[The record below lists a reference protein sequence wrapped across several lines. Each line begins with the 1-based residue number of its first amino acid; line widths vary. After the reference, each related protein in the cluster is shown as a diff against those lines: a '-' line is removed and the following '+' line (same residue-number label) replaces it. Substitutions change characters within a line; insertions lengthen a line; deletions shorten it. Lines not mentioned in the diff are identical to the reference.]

1 MNKIILVKNTKIACI
16 LAIALVS
23 VFGVA
28 LNANAASTGPVTIK
42 VDFTYT
48 SSNIPKTTTLS
59 NNVVVGDNVSFNLV
73 DANGSTVFYPAL
85 SPNVQSMQAR
95 GEQGKAEFFIHYW
108 STESDAEGTITISG
122 ATFSSIVNEVEDLD
136 DSWWPGSEGYKTGSE
151 DSLTITSDTTATF
164 NLHFNEPGDSFT
176 LNYVPNQINQC
187 QDGIDNDG
195 DGAIDY
201 PSDFSC
207 TSSTDDDETLL
218 KSQCQDGL
226 DNDSDG
232 LIDYSQDIGCSSNQ
246 DNDEF
251 NAPINCS
258 THAQCGTN
266 GLTGSPS
273 CQGNSTYQNY
283 ITYTCNNAGTTN
295 SFCSNST
302 SSQLQSN
309 CSSSQTCSNG
319 ICNAIAQ
326 CQDGIDNDSDGATD
340 YPGDFSCS
348 SATDNDETNPK
359 AQCQDGIDNDS
370 DGLIDFPSDTGCSSK
385 QDNDEFNAPINC
397 STNAQCGTNGL
408 VGDNFCQGNS
418 VHKNYTTYT
427 CNNAGTT
434 NSFCSNS
441 TSSQLQSNC
450 SSSQTCSNGICNA
463 IAQCQDGIDNDS
475 DGATDYPGDF
485 SCSSATDN
493 DETNPKAMCQDGI
506 DNDGD
511 GLIDYSQ
518 DSGCSSNQDNDEFNA
533 PINCSTN
540 AQCGTNGLVGDNF
553 CQGNS
558 VHKNYTTYT
567 CNNAG
572 TTNSFCSNSTSSQ
585 LQSNCSSSQT
595 CSNGI
600 CNAIAQCQDGI
611 DNDSDGA
618 TDYPGD
624 FSCSSATDNDET
636 NPKAQCQDG
645 IDNDSDGLIDFPSDT
660 GCSSNQDND
669 EFNAPINC
677 STNAQCGTNGLVGD
691 NFCQGNSVHK
701 NYTTYTCN
709 NAGTTN
715 SFCSNSTSSQLQS
728 NCSSSQTC
736 SNGICNAIAQCQDGI
751 DNDSDGATDY
761 PGDFS

>member
-397 STNAQCGTNGL
+397 STNAQCGTNGTT
-408 VGDNFCQGNS
+408 GNDFCQGNS
-418 VHKNYTTYT
+418 IHKNYTTYT

-434 NSFCSNS
+434 SSFCSNS

-450 SSSQTCSNGICNA
+450 SSNQTCSNGSCNNNTTTT
-463 IAQCQDGIDNDS
+463 I
-475 DGATDYPGDF
+475 T
-485 SCSSATDN
+485 
-493 DETNPKAMCQDGI
+493 
-506 DNDGD
+506 
-511 GLIDYSQ
+511 
-518 DSGCSSNQDNDEFNA
+518 CSSN
-533 PINCSTN
+533 S
-540 AQCGTNGLVGDNF
+540 QCGTNGFIGGSF

-558 VHKNYTTYT
+558 TYQSYITYT
-567 CNNAG
+567 CNNPG
-572 TTNSFCSNSTSSQ
+572 TTSSSCSNSTSSQ
-585 LQSNCSSSQT
+585 LQATCASNQT
-595 CSNGI
+595 CSNNTCVTSQVQSNLSATATIRNLSSGNLNYSSFANASPGDIVQISVLVSVSGSQSLNNVTVKDILPANLTYNNNLTIDGVANGSNITQGVNLGTMSPNIGQAKTITYQAQVGPAANFAFGTTTLNNSITATADGGI
-600 CNAIAQCQDGI
+600 TSGAKITPVYVTK
-611 DNDSDGA
+611 SSVLGA
-618 TDYPGD
+618 TDIPTGL
-624 FSCSSATDNDET
+624 T
-636 NPKAQCQDG
+636 NNLWVDSFFLPLVLALLG
-645 IDNDSDGLIDFPSDT
+645 IWLFNSGLLGNFGIA
-660 GCSSNQDND
+660 GLRKKMYQNELSN
-669 EFNAPINC
+669 
-677 STNAQCGTNGLVGD
+677 
-691 NFCQGNSVHK
+691 K
-701 NYTTYTCN
+701 
-709 NAGTTN
+709 
-715 SFCSNSTSSQLQS
+715 
-728 NCSSSQTC
+728 
-736 SNGICNAIAQCQDGI
+736 IAEI
-751 DNDSDGATDY
+751 KKREI
-761 PGDFS
+761 